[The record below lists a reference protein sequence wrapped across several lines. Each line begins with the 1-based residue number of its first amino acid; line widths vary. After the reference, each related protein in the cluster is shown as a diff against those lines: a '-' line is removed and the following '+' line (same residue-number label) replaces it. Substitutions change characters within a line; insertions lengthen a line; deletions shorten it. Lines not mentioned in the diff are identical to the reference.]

1 MLCHFKVRRKKFRI
15 YRCHPVYQVIL
26 SLCEPSCVGSELD
39 SCLEEDD
46 MVAADLD
53 MHQLILS
60 SHNQK
65 SVCNMYPCHAFS
77 DVLSGM
83 ISLVLVII

>member
-1 MLCHFKVRRKKFRI
+1 
-15 YRCHPVYQVIL
+15 
-26 SLCEPSCVGSELD
+26 
-39 SCLEEDD
+39 

-65 SVCNMYPCHAFS
+65 SVCILVMPS
-77 DVLSGM
+77 VLFGPE
-83 ISLVLVII
+83 